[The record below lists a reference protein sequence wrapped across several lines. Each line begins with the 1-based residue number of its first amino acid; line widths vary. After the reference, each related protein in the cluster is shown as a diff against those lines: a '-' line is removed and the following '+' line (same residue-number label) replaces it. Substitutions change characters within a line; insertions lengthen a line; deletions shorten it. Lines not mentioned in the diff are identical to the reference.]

1 MIFEDKVMRHKL
13 VGGKQ
18 EASICRCYMVQSRK
32 CMYLCICSSIFDTV
46 EDCSRTGCGLET
58 DRVWLSLSVCA
69 CVCSSFFLSLSEAE
83 WKGTQIKA
91 VYFLLR
97 EEKGEWAALLCPPL
111 RSLPPECQAHEW
123 LRGGGGGGRRGRMG
137 GTAMFCVNPSA
148 SVPWARLWRSP
159 GVCFGFHAQPPMPG
173 FQQMW
178 RQLGPNSVYVLGH
191 RRGYK

>member
-1 MIFEDKVMRHKL
+1 MIFEDIVMRHKL

-123 LRGGGGGGRRGRMG
+123 LRGGGGRRKKREDGWHSYVLCEPLC
-137 GTAMFCVNPSA
+137 FCPMSEIVALAWGLFRFSCA
-148 SVPWARLWRSP
+148 AADARLSTDVKTIGP
-159 GVCFGFHAQPPMPG
+159 QQCLCFRAQKG
-173 FQQMW
+173 
-178 RQLGPNSVYVLGH
+178 L
-191 RRGYK
+191 

>member
-1 MIFEDKVMRHKL
+1 MRHKL

-123 LRGGGGGGRRGRMG
+123 LRGGGEEEEEGGWVAQLCFVWTPLLLSHERDCG
-137 GTAMFCVNPSA
+137 
-148 SVPWARLWRSP
+148 ARLGFVSVFMRS
-159 GVCFGFHAQPPMPG
+159 
-173 FQQMW
+173 
-178 RQLGPNSVYVLGH
+178 
-191 RRGYK
+191 RRCPAFNRCEDNWAPTVFMF